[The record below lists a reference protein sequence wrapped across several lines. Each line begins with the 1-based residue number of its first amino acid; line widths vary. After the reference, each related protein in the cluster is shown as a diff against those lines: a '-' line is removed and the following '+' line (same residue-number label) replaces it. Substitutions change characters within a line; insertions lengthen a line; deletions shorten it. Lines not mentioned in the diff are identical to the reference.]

1 MNTDYSIKYIYPS
14 TGVSENDIIIPID
27 IILTIK
33 PLQPGYIHIYTQYNN
48 NNIYTFLGGP
58 GISDFNSIGDDATVW
73 KNSLKS
79 KNNGWGIIS
88 KNSQIASEENKKI
101 NNDNL
106 KSKCNLQNI
115 TICNIN
121 NLKNIKTIL
130 SNYVPPESNAPRLIT
145 DAVIGNVFMDSNN
158 VYTTNINE
166 LISYESPTKKTG
178 IKNVSGFNIK
188 DTATKYIYFYYN
200 SNQ

>member
-1 MNTDYSIKYIYPS
+1 MFQW
-14 TGVSENDIIIPID
+14 
-27 IILTIK
+27 LR
-33 PLQPGYIHIYTQYNN
+33 

-166 LISYESPTKKTG
+166 LIITL
-178 IKNVSGFNIK
+178 IVN
-188 DTATKYIYFYYN
+188 IYFELILAKII
-200 SNQ
+200 